1 MALLENDSLFTLKP
15 VRFKVKVRAD
25 AIDSFLYRA
34 K

>member
-1 MALLENDSLFTLKP
+1 LALLENDPLFTLKP

-25 AIDSFLYRA
+25 EIDSFLYRA